1 MLLKNIPVVGFNE
14 WFTENGAILS
24 FSLDYQ
30 AIGRQ
35 TAELA
40 QKIIREGNLSEPLIQ
55 APSTVKTIV
64 NLKIARKLNIFI
76 SSDLIKNA
84 SEVIK

>member
-35 TAELA
+35 TEELA
-40 QKIIREGNLSEPLIQ
+40 QKILREGNLPEPLIQ
-55 APSTVKTIV
+55 EP
-64 NLKIARKLNIFI
+64 
-76 SSDLIKNA
+76 
-84 SEVIK
+84 